1 MRKLHTILASASLA
15 GSLLVTSGVANA
27 TVKHPAKATSAAAAC
42 VTAHASSLHQAK
54 TLTIATDNP
63 VYEPWFSKNK
73 PTNGKGYESAFAY
86 ALATELGFTQK
97 QVKWVT
103 VPFDSSY
110 QPGAKSFDFDLNEVS
125 YTDARA
131 QVVSFSKSYYDVTQS
146 IIALKT
152 NRIVKHHTQAD
163 LKTYHYGD
171 QIGTTGYDFIVNNL
185 KPTAAP
191 SVYNTLEDAVLALK
205 AKQID
210 AIVVDTPTGQ
220 YMASDW
226 SGEFAKGTATQ
237 VGQFGATGE
246 HFGAL
251 FQKDSPLVACVNLG
265 IDQLNAKK
273 TIKALQ
279 AKYLGIYN
287 KVPKIKP

>member
-1 MRKLHTILASASLA
+1 
-15 GSLLVTSGVANA
+15 
-27 TVKHPAKATSAAAAC
+27 
-42 VTAHASSLHQAK
+42 
-54 TLTIATDNP
+54 
-63 VYEPWFSKNK
+63 
-73 PTNGKGYESAFAY
+73 
-86 ALATELGFTQK
+86 
-97 QVKWVT
+97 
-103 VPFDSSY
+103 
-110 QPGAKSFDFDLNEVS
+110 LNEIS

-146 IIALKT
+146 IIALKS
-152 NRIVKHHTQAD
+152 NPIVKHHTAAD

-171 QIGTTGYDFIVNNL
+171 QIGTTGYDYIINNI
-185 KPTAAP
+185 KPTTSP

-237 VGQFGATGE
+237 VGQFPTTGE

-251 FQKDSPLVACVNLG
+251 FQKDNPLVACVNLG

-273 TIKALQ
+273 TIKTLQ
-279 AKYLGIYN
+279 TKYLGIYN
-287 KVPKIKP
+287 KVTKIKP